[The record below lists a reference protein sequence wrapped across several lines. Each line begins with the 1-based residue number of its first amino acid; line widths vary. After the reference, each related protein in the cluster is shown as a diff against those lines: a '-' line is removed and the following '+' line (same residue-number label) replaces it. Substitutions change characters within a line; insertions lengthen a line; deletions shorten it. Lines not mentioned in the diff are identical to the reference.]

1 MKTFLDYY
9 NTKATLENDE
19 KASNGEFTMYY
30 TTKRK
35 PRRVCASDRCFFTF
49 AKGGDDRSRVLIKRW
64 PNGGSWMRKPIHT
77 IKCTHFGCFKPSEL
91 NTTVLTNTFMGIT
104 VYLNK
109 EDAEKSLLPTSI

>member
-30 TTKRK
+30 VTKRK
-35 PRRVCASDRCFFTF
+35 PRRVCESDRCFFTF
-49 AKGGDDRSRVLIKRW
+49 ARGGDDRSTVLIKRW

-77 IKCTHFGCFKPSEL
+77 IKSTHFGRFKPSEL
-91 NTTVLTNTFMGIT
+91 NTTVLKDSFMGTT

-109 EDAEKSLLPTSI
+109 EDAEKSLLSNR

>member
-9 NTKATLENDE
+9 NNKATLENDE

-30 TTKRK
+30 TTKRN
-35 PRRVCASDRCFFTF
+35 PRRVCESDRCFFTF

-64 PNGGSWMRKPIHT
+64 PNRGSWMRRPIHT
-77 IKCTHFGCFKPSEL
+77 IALTFFGCFKPSEL
-91 NTTVLTNTFMGIT
+91 DATVLTDTFMGIT
-104 VYLNK
+104 VYLNR

>member
-9 NTKATLENDE
+9 NTKATLENHE

-35 PRRVCASDRCFFTF
+35 PRRVCVSDRCFFTF
-49 AKGGDDRSRVLIKRW
+49 AKGGDRRDRVLIKRW
-64 PNGGSWMRKPIHT
+64 PNGGSWMRRPIHT
-77 IKCTHFGCFKPSEL
+77 IGCTHFGYFKPSEL
-91 NTTVLTNTFMGIT
+91 NTTSLTDTFMGVT
-104 VYLNK
+104 VYLNR